1 MRLRENQMEGQIP
14 VKYFIY
20 IYQREQL
27 NIASVRCSR
36 GNRKKLCILMREPW
50 RQSGGERQKERR
62 MDGFPLIELF
72 HNKVTRL
79 ATFPQPTL
87 QELQGLPSYQPLQNS
102 CEI

>member
-1 MRLRENQMEGQIP
+1 
-14 VKYFIY
+14 
-20 IYQREQL
+20 
-27 NIASVRCSR
+27 
-36 GNRKKLCILMREPW
+36 MREPW

-102 CEI
+102 CEKERETPREKSGEVHFF